1 MATRIEEAV
10 TFMGAVTFGN
20 SSIQFPS
27 SSIAAA
33 AISDSAADVT
43 AQKVTQQR
51 IVYYTWP
58 GNPTTGNYPL
68 QIMSGTATLKY
79 FKLYIGDAPSSGTLT
94 VDLHIADGAGGA
106 FATVLSAALTS
117 TSADTDRTIKTAT
130 LSNTAAAVNNVY
142 ALVITAGTGAASI
155 MAAACFEEPAFA

>member
-1 MATRIEEAV
+1 MAARIEEAV
-10 TFMGAVTFGN
+10 TFTGAVTFGN

-27 SSIAAA
+27 ASIAAS
-33 AISDSAADVT
+33 AISDSAADLT
-43 AQKVTQQR
+43 AQKVVQQR
-51 IVYYTWP
+51 MAYYSFI
-58 GNPTTGNYPL
+58 GNPATGNYPL
-68 QIMSGTATLKY
+68 AIMSGTATLKY

-94 VDLHIADGAGGA
+94 VDLHIADGAGGS

-142 ALVITAGTGAASI
+142 ALVITAGTGAANI
-155 MAAACFEEPAFA
+155 LCVACYEEPAYA